1 MIKSMRPLASA
12 GSDLRAIPIWV
23 PTPYRQDD
31 VIWGIRLEG
40 SDNLAIIRDVPLYAE
55 DISYGDIVEIEKDR
69 NKIIYKKHCEIS
81 DWSSFVAISKDKI
94 SAAEI
99 GSFLISFEGGEGLA
113 ARFSIPAN
121 NPILG
126 ISVKSTYK
134 KNIEDLLELWDQNGL
149 ITEYTEM
156 TQR

>member
-1 MIKSMRPLASA
+1 MRPLASA

-31 VIWGIRLEG
+31 VIWGVRLEG
-40 SDNLAIIRDVPLYAE
+40 SDNLAVIRDVALYAE
-55 DISYGDIVEIEKDR
+55 DISYGDIVEVQEDQKR
-69 NKIIYKKHCEIS
+69 IIYKKHYRTS
-81 DWSSFVAISKDKI
+81 DWSNFVAISKDKV

-99 GSFLISFEGGEGLA
+99 GSLLILFEGGEGLA

-134 KNIEDLLELWDQNGL
+134 KNIEDLLELWDRNGL
-149 ITEYTEM
+149 ITEYAEM